1 MIKIIGGSGFI
12 GTRLSKRFT
21 QNEKEFGIVDKVMS
35 KSFSGICSIAD
46 VRDTDSLN
54 KVLASDDIII
64 NLAAEHRDDVT
75 PKTLYDDVN
84 VQGARNVCKVAEAKG
99 ISTIIFTSSV
109 AVYGFAPL
117 GTDESGEIN
126 YFNDYGRTKYE
137 AELVYKAWQEKDP
150 DNRKLVIVRP
160 TVVFGEQ
167 NRGNVYNLLRQIAS
181 GKFMMIGDGTNRKSM
196 AYVENITAFLEYSL
210 GFENGVH
217 IYNYID
223 KPDFD
228 MNTLVANVNR
238 ALGKGFR
245 EELVDLASRIETP
258 IGKQLQ
264 QELLDYSSLATFVKK
279 FNETYSDSLLGEQ
292 KELLNKYILS
302 FVDNGVDIK
311 IFLNE
316 EIGRLKNSLI
326 TATKDNTSKV
336 VLEKRDK
343 IINVL
348 NSFSKKEI
356 NKDIMEKVLKVQQLT
371 QEMINNG
378 N

>member
-12 GTRLSKRFT
+12 GTRLSKRLT
-21 QNEKEFGIVDKVMS
+21 HNKKEFGIVDKVDS
-35 KSFSGICSIAD
+35 KSFNSICSIAD
-46 VRDTDSLN
+46 VRDSDSLS
-54 KVLASDDIII
+54 KVLYSDDIII

-84 VQGARNVCKVAEAKG
+84 VQGARNVCEVAELKG

-137 AELVYKAWQEKDP
+137 AELVYKAWQEKDSE
-150 DNRKLVIVRP
+150 NRKLVIVRP

-228 MNTLVANVNR
+228 MNTLVAKVNK
-238 ALGKGFR
+238 ALGKDEKIGFR
-245 EELVDLASRIETP
+245 MPFAIGYGIGKVFDLASVIT
-258 IGKQLQ
+258 GKKFTV
-264 QELLDYSSLATFVKK
+264 SSIRVKK
-279 FNETYSDSLLGEQ
+279 FCSDSMFGTSVEKSGFVRPVKLEDGLASTI
-292 KELLNKYILS
+292 KYE
-302 FVDNGVDIK
+302 FVDKTEGEL
-311 IFLNE
+311 FYSE
-316 EIGRLKNSLI
+316 
-326 TATKDNTSKV
+326 
-336 VLEKRDK
+336 
-343 IINVL
+343 
-348 NSFSKKEI
+348 
-356 NKDIMEKVLKVQQLT
+356 
-371 QEMINNG
+371 
-378 N
+378 

>member
-12 GTRLSKRFT
+12 GTRLSKRLT
-21 QNEKEFGIVDKVMS
+21 LSKKEFGIVDKVMS
-35 KSFSGICSIAD
+35 KSFSNICSLAD
-46 VRDTDSLN
+46 VRETETLS
-54 KVLASDDIII
+54 KVLGSDDIII

-84 VQGARNVCKVAEAKG
+84 VQGARNVCEVAEQKG
-99 ISTIIFTSSV
+99 INTIIFTSSV

-150 DNRKLVIVRP
+150 QNRKLVIVRP

-210 GFENGVH
+210 GFENGIH

-238 ALGKGFR
+238 ALGKDDKIGFR
-245 EELVDLASRIETP
+245 MPFSVGYGIGKVFDLAAFVT
-258 IGKQLQ
+258 GKKFTV
-264 QELLDYSSLATFVKK
+264 SSIRVKK
-279 FNETYSDSLLGEQ
+279 FCSDSMFDTSLSETGFVAPVKLEDGIASTIQYEFVEKNEGELFYS
-292 KELLNKYILS
+292 E
-302 FVDNGVDIK
+302 
-311 IFLNE
+311 
-316 EIGRLKNSLI
+316 
-326 TATKDNTSKV
+326 
-336 VLEKRDK
+336 
-343 IINVL
+343 
-348 NSFSKKEI
+348 
-356 NKDIMEKVLKVQQLT
+356 
-371 QEMINNG
+371 
-378 N
+378 